1 LVNHS
6 SYREN
11 IKVAA
16 MLPLSAT
23 TKEVEVHLK
32 NTSVTPCYIGY
43 SNNFNIPPDRPN
55 SLADI
60 KG

>member
-11 IKVAA
+11 TKVAA

-23 TKEVEVHLK
+23 TKEVEAGLK
-32 NTSVTPCYIGY
+32 SRQQHPAI
-43 SNNFNIPPDRPN
+43 
-55 SLADI
+55 
-60 KG
+60 